1 MKIRNGFVSN
11 SSSSSFIVIRCDSLE
26 NDKIYLSKVDE
37 NTLIKYGFKRVSCY
51 YADQVYAELNDKKKK
66 APKDYQY
73 GFDVSCN
80 QDDVIYFLL
89 KNNISFE
96 AECHYGHYNVI
107 YKKGAKDFLIIQ
119 NYGKQAVMSNWKNDK
134 NYNSVFGT
142 GMCSVVDW
150 NSKRFSKVN
159 VKKYI
164 KQQEKFFKEMEE
176 GN

>member
-26 NDKIYLSKVDE
+26 NDKIYLSKEDE

-51 YADQVYAELNDKKKK
+51 YADQVYAELESKKR
-66 APKDYQY
+66 PSKDYQY
-73 GFDVSCN
+73 GLDISCN